1 MQAQERNPMESPA
14 ALLAWENQ
22 VRKNIERIDLEQTWT
37 KVEERYSPELGQI
50 SYQYAEDLLR
60 IQTID
65 STGSRQ
71 YYLQGGTLFFART
84 VHASASDEP
93 FVEEFFFR
101 GTTLI
106 RWNLVGDCPAQKSA
120 AVRNQQ
126 AHLLHTM
133 VAALLALR

>member
-1 MQAQERNPMESPA
+1 MQAQERNPMESPE

-22 VRKNIERIDLEQTWT
+22 VRKNIERIDLEHTWT

-84 VHASASDEP
+84 VHASATDFPWGWALGPAMQALTGIQHTGHKASAQS
-93 FVEEFFFR
+93 
-101 GTTLI
+101 TTG
-106 RWNLVGDCPAQKSA
+106 NSG
-120 AVRNQQ
+120 
-126 AHLLHTM
+126 
-133 VAALLALR
+133 